1 MLDILPIHK
10 YEFLIQKFIN
20 QKIKYQG
27 HQKLIWKKERKYLPT
42 KELIPAD
49 RGGDNCAA
57 NSATLCNLS
66 SDIKFCLVNPG
77 LVFLLLAAE

>member
-1 MLDILPIHK
+1 MYTIHK
-10 YEFLIQKFIN
+10 YEFPNQKFIN
-20 QKIKYQG
+20 QKIKYHG
-27 HQKLIWKKERKYLPT
+27 HQKINLKKKKYWPT

-49 RGGDNCAA
+49 LGGDNCAA